1 MKRLL
6 LPAILLFFII
16 VIFFSIQTP
25 IPPLKKQLP
34 HMGDYKFENVTISL
48 LKKGKK
54 EWVLN
59 AEVSSYYKDSQTIY
73 FEELDGNYYL
83 DGKGKAVSFKSPIGT
98 FDFTKGNLKM
108 IESKSKLSIDNNEYY
123 IHSDELE
130 LLTEKSLLY
139 AYGNINI
146 TSDTLMLNAQK
157 MIGNF
162 KENKIYLTYD
172 IEGAFINTSN

>member
-1 MKRLL
+1 MK
-6 LPAILLFFII
+6 
-16 VIFFSIQTP
+16 
-25 IPPLKKQLP
+25 
-34 HMGDYKFENVTISL
+34 
-48 LKKGKK
+48 
-54 EWVLN
+54 
-59 AEVSSYYKDSQTIY
+59 
-73 FEELDGNYYL
+73 
-83 DGKGKAVSFKSPIGT
+83 
-98 FDFTKGNLKM
+98 
-108 IESKSKLSIDNNEYY
+108 SKSKLSIDNNEYY

-130 LLTEKSLLY
+130 LFTEKSLLY